1 LIQQEEMKLLMS
13 FFAKSQDLQRQM
25 RDSMLLAQLPQLAI
39 TPESVFGSY
48 ANGSSPYALI
58 LNSVPK
64 AGTYL
69 LLETVRCLGGFQD
82 CGHHTYTESLR
93 KLRSDG
99 SFEAARHV
107 PAVIWSAGLG
117 PGMMAVSHTEY
128 GAIIEQYFLSRRNLK
143 MIFIIRDPR
152 DLVISWVDFVFNS
165 TSYAGMTRL
174 NAYQQEQAKLHYL
187 TDAERIASSIEGLLQ
202 SDIANYVAWINS
214 PACLTLKFEDLFT
227 AISAGGGEVTDRI
240 ADYLEL
246 PRKSGE
252 DFQRTLGRGLTS
264 SGRST
269 KVGIFM
275 ARMDERNL
283 ERIRRPDFQALVL
296 NYGYDPS

>member
-1 LIQQEEMKLLMS
+1 M
-13 FFAKSQDLQRQM
+13 
-25 RDSMLLAQLPQLAI
+25 
-39 TPESVFGSY
+39 
-48 ANGSSPYALI
+48 
-58 LNSVPK
+58 
-64 AGTYL
+64 
-69 LLETVRCLGGFQD
+69 
-82 CGHHTYTESLR
+82 
-93 KLRSDG
+93 LRSDG

-107 PAVIWSAGLG
+107 PALIWSAGLG
-117 PGMMAVSHTEY
+117 RGMMAVSHTEY
-128 GAIIEQYFLSRRNLK
+128 GAIIEQYFISRRDIK

-152 DLVISWVDFVFNS
+152 DLVISWVDFVFDS
-165 TSYAGMTRL
+165 AAYARMTRL
-174 NAYQQEQAKLHYL
+174 NAYDQEQAKLHYQ

-214 PACLTLKFEDLFT
+214 PACLTLRFEDLFT

-269 KVGIFM
+269 KVGIFRK
-275 ARMDERNL
+275 RMDNSNL

-296 NYGYDPS
+296 NYGYDSS